1 MEPEENDEKDKEW
14 MAAYNLTENQ
24 VQEMKETF
32 AMFEVDGAI
41 TTHQLGLALRAM
53 GQNPSEG
60 EIQTLASS
68 AELSE
73 NGTINLEEYMRVL
86 GSRGLKSESE
96 MEEELEEALKV
107 FDKEGDG
114 YILASEFK
122 EALQTLGEPVD
133 KEDLAELL
141 KTAEVDHEG
150 KIFYYDFI
158 RKMIN
163 T

>member
-1 MEPEENDEKDKEW
+1 MEEDNEEKDKEW

-32 AMFEVDGAI
+32 TMFEADNAI

-60 EIQTLASS
+60 EIQSLAAS
-68 AELSE
+68 AELNERHHQSGE
-73 NGTINLEEYMRVL
+73 FVRVL
-86 GSRGLKSESE
+86 GTRGLKSESE

-141 KTAEVDHEG
+141 KTAEVDQEG